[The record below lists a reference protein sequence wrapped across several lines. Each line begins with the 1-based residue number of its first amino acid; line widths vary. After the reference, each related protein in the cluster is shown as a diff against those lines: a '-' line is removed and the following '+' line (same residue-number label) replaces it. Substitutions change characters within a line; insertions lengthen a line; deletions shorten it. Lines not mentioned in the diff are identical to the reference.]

1 MDLELIMS
9 HLKNARIKSR
19 NSFEEYDTLWLAFNV
34 MYEGTR
40 SELINRNRR
49 SRSRITEREMIR
61 HCSKKLNYEE
71 WSQLFEAGKFDGL
84 FSIAPI
90 FNERDWQRKAK
101 INNREFKRLLENIKR
116 TLTGRIDKDASSLEA
131 LVDLLYIVRCNRD
144 HGFKTPD
151 RPRDREVLDATV
163 PLLRELVTQLAAHF
177 GVI

>member
-1 MDLELIMS
+1 MDLESIKL
-9 HLKNARIKSR
+9 HLKDARIKSR

-40 SELINRNRR
+40 PELITRNR
-49 SRSRITEREMIR
+49 RSRITEREMIR
-61 HCSKKLNYEE
+61 HCSRKLDYEE
-71 WSQLFEAGKFDGL
+71 WSQLFEAGKLDSL

-90 FNERDWQRKAK
+90 FNERNWQREAK
-101 INNREFKRLLENIKR
+101 INNREFNHLVENTKRA
-116 TLTGRIDKDASSLEA
+116 LTGKANEDASSLEA
-131 LVDLLYIVRCNRD
+131 LVDLLYVVRCNRY

-163 PLLRELVTQLAAHF
+163 PLLRELVTQLATHF

>member
-1 MDLELIMS
+1 MDLELIKI
-9 HLKNARIKSR
+9 HLKDARIKSR
-19 NSFEEYDTLWLAFNV
+19 NSFEEYDSLWLAFNV

-40 SELINRNRR
+40 PELINRNRR
-49 SRSRITEREMIR
+49 SPITEREMIR

-71 WSQLFEAGKFDGL
+71 WSQLFEAGKLDSL

-101 INNREFKRLLENIKR
+101 INNREFKSLLETTKR
-116 TLTGRIDKDASSLEA
+116 ALTGRADEDASSLEA
-131 LVDLLYIVRCNRD
+131 LVDLLYIVRCNRC

-163 PLLRELVTQLAAHF
+163 PLLRELVTQLATHF
-177 GVI
+177 SVI